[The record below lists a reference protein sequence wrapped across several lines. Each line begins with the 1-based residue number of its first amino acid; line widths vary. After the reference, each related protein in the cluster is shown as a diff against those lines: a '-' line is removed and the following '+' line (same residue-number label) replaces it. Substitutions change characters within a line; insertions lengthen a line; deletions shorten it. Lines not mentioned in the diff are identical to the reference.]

1 MLTLTDATG
10 RVSRRGVKMT
20 VLVVLPISELLLT
33 TLQHCQ
39 RPNAG
44 CMSRQDGAKPLA
56 KRAPRAR
63 RRQGERDN
71 NTSGTR
77 SHGPCLSPARPAR
90 QNKRGE
96 ENRNLRE
103 RPLQNVC
110 ASKAPH

>member
-44 CMSRQDGAKPLA
+44 CMSRQDGAKPCEA
-56 KRAPRAR
+56 RA
-63 RRQGERDN
+63 
-71 NTSGTR
+71 T
-77 SHGPCLSPARPAR
+77 
-90 QNKRGE
+90 GE
-96 ENRNLRE
+96 ETSR
-103 RPLQNVC
+103 
-110 ASKAPH
+110 